1 MRRLQPGEQPRERWR
16 RVERRRQPRLE
27 PALPVQVCGDVS
39 GVLHDVSRTGL
50 CLLTDEPLA
59 EGKSVVFDLIDEMT
73 GMRCSFEARVIWY
86 RAGVPGRAGL
96 EFVGMKPDQDAWL
109 ASRFVDWVTAAMGL

>member
-1 MRRLQPGEQPRERWR
+1 MRRYQPGEQPRERWR

-59 EGKSVVFDLIDEMT
+59 EGSSVVFDLIDEMT
-73 GMRCSFEARVIWY
+73 GMRCGFEARVIWY
-86 RAGVPGRAGL
+86 RAGYPVVRAWSSWECSPIRTPGS
-96 EFVGMKPDQDAWL
+96 PP
-109 ASRFVDWVTAAMGL
+109 ASSIG